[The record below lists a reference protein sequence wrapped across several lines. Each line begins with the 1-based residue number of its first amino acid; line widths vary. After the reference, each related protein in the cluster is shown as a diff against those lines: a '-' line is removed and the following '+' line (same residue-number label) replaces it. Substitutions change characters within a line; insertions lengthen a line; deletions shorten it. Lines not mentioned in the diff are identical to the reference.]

1 MNKIEVI
8 QSDYLRASRTIET
21 TRISNGTKSILI
33 YVYNYEGNNFR
44 LFNDTI
50 ELIDFFESNIEP
62 ELSFDK
68 ELELDNYLENR
79 QID

>member
-21 TRISNGTKSILI
+21 TRISNGTKSILN
-33 YVYNYEGNNFR
+33 YVYNYEGYHFR

-62 ELSFDK
+62 ELSFDT